1 MGLFDRNWWVYAAA
15 AGYLLA
21 AGVCHYAG
29 RRENP
34 RFWNIIALAAVILA
48 ANKLFNLQ
56 HAITQGLR
64 QYAREGGWYVGRRIY
79 QKMVILGIAEL
90 SIVALAALAWW
101 QRRRPWPARIAL
113 LLLAILVAFT
123 AVRMVSLSPVDRY
136 LGQELTGIR
145 RHVWIELAA
154 IATLTLAAARQA
166 TTPPPTP

>member
-34 RFWNIIALAAVILA
+34 RFWNII
-48 ANKLFNLQ
+48 
-56 HAITQGLR
+56 
-64 QYAREGGWYVGRRIY
+64 
-79 QKMVILGIAEL
+79 
-90 SIVALAALAWW
+90 ALAALAWW

-166 TTPPPTP
+166 TRPARHPLNQPTAPPPTP